1 MDAVAGFA
9 PGTDWRVAGSYYEAC
24 NCDAICPCRTV
35 RGVPGGQSTN
45 GVCFGSL
52 SWHVQQGHAGPTDLA
67 DRMVVLS
74 MRYHDAVLPS
84 TRWEV
89 SLYVDDR
96 ADDAQHQALADI
108 FLGRAGG
115 SVAAQYGPAIG
126 EVHAVHRAGI
136 TLEHAAP
143 RRRIHVAG
151 YITVESEQAAS
162 VPGEVLCGIPGEHHP
177 GTELFGDTLVS
188 TDRVLRW
195 ELRGRRNASFETD
208 FDYSSDG

>member
-1 MDAVAGFA
+1 M
-9 PGTDWRVAGSYYEAC
+9 GTDWRVRGSYYEAC

-35 RGVPGGQSTN
+35 RGVPGGQSTY

-52 SWHVQQGHAGPTDLA
+52 SWHVQQGHAGPVDLT

-84 TRWEV
+84 TKWEV
-89 SLYVDDR
+89 ILYVDER
-96 ADDAQHQALADI
+96 CDDAQHQALTDI

-126 EVHAVHRAGI
+126 EVHVVRRARI
-136 TLEHAAP
+136 TLEHSAP
-143 RRRIHVAG
+143 RRRIKVGG
-151 YITVESEQAAS
+151 YITVESEKPAS
-162 VPGEVLCGIPGEHHP
+162 ASGDVLCGIPGEHRP
-177 GTELFGDTLVS
+177 GTELFGEALVS
-188 TDRVLRW
+188 TDEMFRW

-208 FDYSSDG
+208 FDYSSEG